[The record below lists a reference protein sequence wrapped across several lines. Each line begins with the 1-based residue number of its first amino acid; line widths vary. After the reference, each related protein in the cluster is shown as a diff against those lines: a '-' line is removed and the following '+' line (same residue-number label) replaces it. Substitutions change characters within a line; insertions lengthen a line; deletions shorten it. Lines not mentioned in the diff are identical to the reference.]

1 MTEGV
6 VGSGLVEEIVGS
18 GVVEEVVWA
27 VCSEMFIICRP
38 QQVELQNRKNDMLLL

>member
-6 VGSGLVEEIVGS
+6 VDSGLVEEMVGS

-27 VCSEMFIICRP
+27 VCSEMFIICP